1 MNDRDVLKRASE
13 ELRDSTEPTSAELA
27 ALRARVLSNKVR
39 TLAPRARSKSLR
51 WLLPLAAAL
60 VTGSALAAT
69 PGAWQGLVDAV
80 ERYLPVE
87 LLSPAREAVHPARKR
102 ANKPPPLPAAPPAPA
117 LNATEPALLEP
128 SAQPAPAQAET
139 SAASEAPAAV
149 VAPAAAR
156 KAAAERTPAARPAPS
171 ARNEQPAAPSPA
183 EPAAAEAAPE
193 PEPAP
198 KSASS
203 AELMLYRPA
212 HELHFRA
219 RDFGAALVAWD
230 AYLSRFPHGT
240 LALEAEYNR
249 ALCLMRLGRYAEA
262 RTALAPFAAG
272 ARGGGYRRSEATRF
286 LQAMEKV
293 P

>member
-13 ELRDSTEPTSAELA
+13 ALRESTEPSPAELA
-27 ALRARVLSNKVR
+27 ALRARVLSNKV
-39 TLAPRARSKSLR
+39 TPLARRSRSKSLR

-87 LLSPAREAVHPARKR
+87 LLSPAREATHPARKR
-102 ANKPPPLPAAPPAPA
+102 THKPPAPPPSV
-117 LNATEPALLEP
+117 TEPAASAAPVEP
-128 SAQPAPAQAET
+128 TPLVEAPGAPAPATQAPSAGAGPRAVARAPSPRSTSPVSDPAPVAAPEPAPQAEPQ
-139 SAASEAPAAV
+139 PAGL
-149 VAPAAAR
+149 P
-156 KAAAERTPAARPAPS
+156 PAPS
-171 ARNEQPAAPSPA
+171 A
-183 EPAAAEAAPE
+183 
-193 PEPAP
+193 
-198 KSASS
+198 
-203 AELMLYRPA
+203 ELALYRPA

-219 RDFGAALVAWD
+219 RNYAAALSAWD
-230 AYLSRFPHGT
+230 AYLSRFPAGT

-249 ALCLMRLGRYAEA
+249 ALCLMRLRRYAEA
-262 RTALAPFAAG
+262 RSALAPFAGG

-286 LQAMEKV
+286 LEALEKV

>member
-13 ELRDSTEPTSAELA
+13 DLRDSTEPTAAELA

-39 TLAPRARSKSLR
+39 PLAPRARSKSLR

-87 LLSPAREAVHPARKR
+87 LLSPAREAARPARKR
-102 ANKPPPLPAAPPAPA
+102 ANKPPPLPVPAPAPA
-117 LNATEPALLEP
+117 LNSAEPALLDP
-128 SAQPAPAQAET
+128 SAQPEPAQAET
-139 SAASEAPAAV
+139 SVAPETSAAV
-149 VAPAAAR
+149 VAPAAPR
-156 KAAAERTPAARPAPS
+156 KASAERTAAARPAPPV
-171 ARNEQPAAPSPA
+171 RNPPPAATSSA
-183 EPAAAEAAPE
+183 EPAAAAPE

-198 KSASS
+198 QPASS

-219 RDFGAALVAWD
+219 RNFGAALAAWD
-230 AYLSRFPHGT
+230 AYLSRFPQGT

-286 LQAMEKV
+286 LRAMEKV

>member
-13 ELRDSTEPTSAELA
+13 DLRDSTEPTAAELA

-39 TLAPRARSKSLR
+39 PLAPRARSKSLR

-87 LLSPAREAVHPARKR
+87 LLSPAREAARPARKR
-102 ANKPPPLPAAPPAPA
+102 ANKPPPLPVPAPAPA
-117 LNATEPALLEP
+117 LNSAEPALLEP
-128 SAQPAPAQAET
+128 SAQPEPAQAET
-139 SAASEAPAAV
+139 SVAPETSAAV
-149 VAPAAAR
+149 VAPAAPR
-156 KAAAERTPAARPAPS
+156 KASAERTAAARPAPPV
-171 ARNEQPAAPSPA
+171 RNPPPAATSSA
-183 EPAAAEAAPE
+183 EPAAAAPE

-198 KSASS
+198 QPASS

-219 RDFGAALVAWD
+219 RNFGAALAAWD
-230 AYLSRFPHGT
+230 AYLSRFPQGT

-286 LQAMEKV
+286 LRAMEKV

>member
-13 ELRDSTEPTSAELA
+13 DLRDSTEPTSAELA

-39 TLAPRARSKSLR
+39 PLSPRPRSRSLR

-87 LLSPAREAVHPARKR
+87 LLSPAREAARPARKR
-102 ANKPPPLPAAPPAPA
+102 ANKPPPLPGPGPAPA
-117 LNATEPALLEP
+117 LNSAEPAQLEP
-128 SAQPAPAQAET
+128 SAQPGPAQAET
-139 SAASEAPAAV
+139 PVAHEAHAPVVVPAA
-149 VAPAAAR
+149 PR
-156 KAAAERTPAARPAPS
+156 KAAAERTAARPAPPVRDQQS
-171 ARNEQPAAPSPA
+171 AATSPT

-198 KSASS
+198 RAASS
-203 AELMLYRPA
+203 AELVLYRPA

-219 RDFGAALVAWD
+219 RNFGAALAAWD
-230 AYLSRFPHGT
+230 AYLSRFPQGT

-272 ARGGGYRRSEATRF
+272 ARGGYRRSEATRF